1 MTQEKNY
8 NDRKIDMK
16 VWRRL
21 IAYALRTKGR
31 VIRTMLVL
39 LGVAAVDLI
48 YPLMTRYA
56 INHFIYPGVTEG
68 IGLFAAG
75 YMALVVAQSIG
86 VFLFVKGACRL
97 DRDIR

>member
-1 MTQEKNY
+1 MNQEKNY

-39 LGVAAVDLI
+39 LGVAAADLI
-48 YPLMTRYA
+48 YP
-56 INHFIYPGVTEG
+56 
-68 IGLFAAG
+68 
-75 YMALVVAQSIG
+75 
-86 VFLFVKGACRL
+86 
-97 DRDIR
+97 